1 MTEIVNLT
9 TMEVDALMDV
19 DGGLNL
25 TDGHARLVLTPQQSD
40 IVARIPEM
48 FVEATRRPFSEIE
61 LAAHKAFFS
70 AVGQHTAPV
79 GTGRILSCY
88 SSTLA
93 TDIVARALPAGATVA
108 VLHPTFD
115 NIADLLR
122 TRGLHLVPM
131 SEEDLLAEKWP
142 GAPVDAIV
150 VTLPNNP
157 TGLITPE
164 GHLRSLAEHAARNG
178 QTVIID
184 ASFRGQVRDAQYD
197 TYAVLDAAGCAWIT
211 IEDTGKLWPT
221 HELKIGMLA
230 YSERTDL
237 PIEYAFSESLLA
249 ASPVVLQLITEL
261 AGDWVD
267 GGYERARDLVERNR
281 ATVKE
286 TIGQV
291 GLRLADPDS
300 QISVARIELPE
311 EGPDSA
317 VLHKEMLVRGVHVL
331 PCSPFHWADPDSG
344 LRFIR
349 VSLARPFETVRKAVQ
364 TMAEAYRDLAPA
376 PSAR

>member
-48 FVEATRRPFSEIE
+48 FVEATRLPFSEIE

-122 TRGLHLVPM
+122 TRGLELVPM
-131 SEEDLLAEKWP
+131 SEEDLLAKKWP

-164 GHLRSLAEHAARNG
+164 GHLRSLAEHAARNN

-249 ASPVVLQLITEL
+249 ASPVVLQLITDL

-286 TIGQV
+286 TIGRV
-291 GLRLADPDS
+291 GLQLADPDS

-331 PCSPFHWADPDSG
+331 PCAPFHWADPESG
-344 LRFIR
+344 LRYIR
-349 VSLARPFETVRKAVQ
+349 ISLARPFETVQKAVQ
-364 TMAEAYRDLAPA
+364 TMAEAYRDLAP
-376 PSAR
+376 STR

>member
-1 MTEIVNLT
+1 MTEVVNLT

-40 IVARIPEM
+40 IVAHIPEM

-61 LAAHKAFFS
+61 LAAHKAFFG
-70 AVGQHTAPV
+70 AVGQHSAPV

-93 TDIVARALPAGATVA
+93 TDILARALPADATVA

-115 NIADLLR
+115 NIADLLK
-122 TRGLHLVPM
+122 TRGLKLVPM
-131 SEEDLLAEKWP
+131 SEEELLAKEWP
-142 GAPVDAIV
+142 GAPVNAIV

-157 TGLITPE
+157 TGLITSQ
-164 GHLRSLAEHAARNG
+164 GHLESLAEHAVRNN
-178 QTVIID
+178 QIVIID

-197 TYAVLDAAGCAWIT
+197 TYAVLDAAGADWVT

-221 HELKIGMLA
+221 HELKIGLLA
-230 YSERTDL
+230 YSERTKL
-237 PIEYAFSESLLA
+237 PIEQAFSESLLA

-281 ATVKE
+281 AV
-286 TIGQV
+286 IGEF
-291 GLRLADPDS
+291 GLKLADPDS
-300 QISVARIELPE
+300 QISVARIELPVN
-311 EGPDSA
+311 GPDSA
-317 VLHKEMLVRGVHVL
+317 VLHKEMLARGVHVL
-331 PCSPFHWADPDSG
+331 PCSPFHWADPESG

-349 VSLARPFETVRKAVQ
+349 ISLARPFETVQKAVQ
-364 TMAEAYRDLAPA
+364 TMAEAYRDLT
-376 PSAR
+376 PSS